1 MLVAQTISQMM
12 QKIPE
17 TKGWKWDALMMALM
31 KNATIKGIA
40 EVLRGKISEITEEK
54 SENIS

>member
-1 MLVAQTISQMM
+1 
-12 QKIPE
+12 
-17 TKGWKWDALMMALM
+17 MMALM

-54 SENIS
+54 SENISSFISLKSQKKIVRKQKFFFMQGQVL